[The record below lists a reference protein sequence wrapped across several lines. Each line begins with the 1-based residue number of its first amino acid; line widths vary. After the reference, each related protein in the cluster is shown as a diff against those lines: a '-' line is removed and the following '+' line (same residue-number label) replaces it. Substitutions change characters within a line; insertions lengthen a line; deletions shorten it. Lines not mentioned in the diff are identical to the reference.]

1 MKPKLFFVPALLF
14 LVSALACK
22 SNSSSHLPPDKMSSV
37 LLDVQA
43 AETYSSFVR
52 KDSLHPYKTK
62 NTDSLANY
70 YKSVF
75 AHYHISKEQ
84 FDESLIWYSLHP
96 EELDSVY
103 NRIVP
108 ILTRME
114 SLDKYK

>member
-1 MKPKLFFVPALLF
+1 M
-14 LVSALACK
+14 LACACKTK
-22 SNSSSHLPPDKMSSV
+22 SNNRLPPNTMSHV

-75 AHYHISKEQ
+75 AHYHITKEQ

-96 EELDSVY
+96 DELDSVY

-108 ILTRME
+108 ILTRMQ